1 MMGQI
6 WRRLQLLAAQG
17 KATLVGA
24 QTVQVQVLEGEVL
37 KAQRIEPY
45 GLSYR
50 PKAGA
55 QAYLVF
61 PGGDRAMGL
70 ALVVGDKRYQMD
82 LAEGEVALHDD
93 EGNFVK
99 LGRGGVATVKAAAK
113 VVADTP
119 EFETTGNAVIGGT
132 LTVTGAAA
140 FTSGAAI
147 TGALTNNGTSVG
159 SDHRHSGVTVG
170 PGNTGGVIG

>member
-1 MMGQI
+1 MMQQI

-24 QTVQVQVLEGEVL
+24 QTVQVKVLDGEVL

-61 PGGDRAMGL
+61 PGGDRAQGL
-70 ALVVGDKRYQMD
+70 ALVVGDKRYQLE

-99 LGRGGVATVKAAAK
+99 LARGGVVTAKAATQIVLDA
-113 VVADTP
+113 P
-119 EFETTGNAVIGGT
+119 AV
-132 LTVTGAAA
+132 LLTGAVTAQQGLA
-140 FTSGAAI
+140 VA
-147 TGALTNNGTSVG
+147 GALTNNGVSVG
-159 SDHRHSGVTVG
+159 NGHTHGGVQPG
-170 PGNTGGVIG
+170 GGNTGGVTG

>member
-17 KATLVGA
+17 KATLVGP

-50 PKAGA
+50 PKPGA

-61 PGGDRAMGL
+61 PCGDRAMGL
-70 ALVVGDKRYQMD
+70 ALVVGDKRYQLE

-93 EGNFVK
+93 EGNFVR
-99 LGRGGVATVKAAAK
+99 LGRGGVATIKAATK
-113 VVADTP
+113 VLADTP
-119 EFETTGNAVIGGT
+119 VFETTGNAVIGGT
-132 LTVTGAAA
+132 LTVAGASALAGGAAV
-140 FTSGAAI
+140 

-159 SDHRHSGVTVG
+159 NAHRHGGVATG
-170 PGNTGGVIG
+170 SGNTGGVV

>member
-6 WRRLQLLAAQG
+6 WRRLQLLVAQG

-70 ALVVGDKRYQMD
+70 ALVVGDKRYQLE

-93 EGNFVK
+93 GGNFVK
-99 LGRGGVATVKAAAK
+99 LGRGGVVTIKASGYVNFDAPSVRHLGVEIGK
-113 VVADTP
+113 VHKH
-119 EFETTGNAVIGGT
+119 GGIEP
-132 LTVTGAAA
+132 GA
-140 FTSGAAI
+140 
-147 TGALTNNGTSVG
+147 
-159 SDHRHSGVTVG
+159 
-170 PGNTGGVIG
+170 GNTSGVIG

>member
-37 KAQRIEPY
+37 KAQRVEPY
-45 GLSYR
+45 GFSYR

-99 LGRGGVATVKAAAK
+99 LGRGGVAMVKAAGQIVLDAPT
-113 VVADTP
+113 V
-119 EFETTGNAVIGGT
+119 
-132 LTVTGAAA
+132 LVTGAVTMQTGLAVA
-140 FTSGAAI
+140 
-147 TGALTNNGTSVG
+147 GALTNNGVG
-159 SDHRHSGVTVG
+159 VGNGHRHSGVATG
-170 PGNTGGVIG
+170 SGNTGGVIG

>member
-17 KATLVGA
+17 KVTLVGA
-24 QTVQVQVLEGEVL
+24 QTVQVQVLDGEVL

-70 ALVVGDKRYQMD
+70 ALVVGDKRYQME
-82 LAEGEVALHDD
+82 LAGGEVALHDD

-99 LGRGGVATVKAAAK
+99 LGRGGVVTIKASGH
-113 VVADTP
+113 VN
-119 EFETTGNAVIGGT
+119 FETPSVRHNGTEVGTPHTHGG
-132 LTVTGAAA
+132 VVPGSSS
-140 FTSGAAI
+140 TSGV
-147 TGALTNNGTSVG
+147 NG
-159 SDHRHSGVTVG
+159 
-170 PGNTGGVIG
+170 